1 MRLSRQT
8 MPLILTEPVFG
19 LKNGRSPLVNAC
31 VRTLHTLS
39 QPRRASIAAEHGCP
53 AVQFNSHGGRSTR
66 AWAAPPRRAQRS
78 AAGGS
83 SSGAAGGSSSSS
95 AGSSAGASSSAVQRK
110 RDELLDAPLGFT
122 GASAAP
128 SEVRVRSFEEIM
140 AEKRRTQAAAGAP
153 AAGAPLA
160 LTCMSS

>member
-1 MRLSRQT
+1 M
-8 MPLILTEPVFG
+8 
-19 LKNGRSPLVNAC
+19 
-31 VRTLHTLS
+31 
-39 QPRRASIAAEHGCP
+39 
-53 AVQFNSHGGRSTR
+53 
-66 AWAAPPRRAQRS
+66 
-78 AAGGS
+78 
-83 SSGAAGGSSSSS
+83 
-95 AGSSAGASSSAVQRK
+95 QRK

-160 LTCMSS
+160 LTCISS